1 MPAKKPSKKQ
11 PAAKREQEKARPPA
25 ERAAE
30 YEATMKANREGYMA
44 YERAHL
50 AMRAGKLSATKAE
63 KIKAE
68 HREAHRLY
76 WHAYEKA
83 RALKKAMPAAAREGA
98 HGA

>member
-11 PAAKREQEKARPPA
+11 PAAKREQVEARPPA
-25 ERAAE
+25 ELAGE
-30 YEATMKANREGYMA
+30 YEATMEPNRDGYMT

-50 AMRAGKLSATKAE
+50 AMRAGKLAATKAE

-83 RALKKAMPAAAREGA
+83 RVLKKARGA
-98 HGA
+98 

>member
-1 MPAKKPSKKQ
+1 MPAKKPTKKQ
-11 PAAKREQEKARPPA
+11 L
-25 ERAAE
+25 AAE
-30 YEATMKANREGYMA
+30 YERTMQANREGYMA

-50 AMRAGKLSATKAE
+50 AMRAGKLSTTKAE

-68 HREAHRLY
+68 HREPHRLY

-83 RALKKAMPAAAREGA
+83 RALKKA

>member
-11 PAAKREQEKARPPA
+11 PAATREREEARPA
-25 ERAAE
+25 ELLGE
-30 YEATMKANREGYMA
+30 YEATMETNREGYMA

-50 AMRAGKLSATKAE
+50 AMRAGKLAAAKAE

-68 HREAHRLY
+68 HREAHGLY

-83 RALKKAMPAAAREGA
+83 RALKKATPAAAAEEA